1 MKCLDC
7 GLEME
12 EGIVIAYS
20 LALGVWNEFIS
31 KKEAEKKG
39 FKAMFRKTITIPLK
53 MEEALPESW
62 HLLVTSLEISLVRL
76 GSSSKICLNNR
87 SFNV

>member
-12 EGIVIAYS
+12 EGSVVAFS

-31 KKEAEKKG
+31 KKEAEKKIL
-39 FKAMFRKTITIPLK
+39 KPCLEKPLQF
-53 MEEALPESW
+53 L
-62 HLLVTSLEISLVRL
+62 
-76 GSSSKICLNNR
+76 
-87 SFNV
+87 

>member
-7 GLEME
+7 RLEME
-12 EGIVIAYS
+12 EGSVVAFS

-53 MEEALPESW
+53 MEE
-62 HLLVTSLEISLVRL
+62 
-76 GSSSKICLNNR
+76 
-87 SFNV
+87 